1 MYDGTY
7 QQYYGELLLKI
18 NQQDDDR
25 LDALTNKN
33 SKFLFCHFNN
43 FLTRVNVTSF
53 PVGHSKTTNDDP
65 AIDIIQNENW
75 QHFIEKKFRGL

>member
-18 NQQDDDR
+18 KQQDDGR
-25 LDALTNKN
+25 LDTLTNKN

-43 FLTRVNVTSF
+43 FLTRVNGTPF
-53 PVGHSKTTNDDP
+53 P
-65 AIDIIQNENW
+65 
-75 QHFIEKKFRGL
+75 L